1 MLAKRIVPCLDVK
14 NGRTVKGINF
24 KGLRDAGDPVDFA
37 RKYELAGA
45 DELVFLDISATEERR
60 ATLVPMVEAVAREL
74 SIPFT
79 VGGGVRSVADARKL
93 LLAGADKIA
102 VNSAAVDRPD
112 LINELAEAFGRQCV
126 VLAVDAKRVDGKWK
140 VFVKGGK
147 EPTNR
152 ELREWVN
159 EAEERGAGEI
169 LFTSMNADG
178 TKDGFQLEALKL
190 LGESSSLP
198 LIASGG
204 AGSIEHFRDVFMV
217 DGVDAALAASVFH
230 FHEIEIPDLKRYLAE
245 INIVIR
251 Q

>member
-1 MLAKRIVPCLDVK
+1 MRYYMQRIS
-14 NGRTVKGINF
+14 
-24 KGLRDAGDPVDFA
+24 PVDLA

-159 EAEERGAGEI
+159 DSEERGAGEI
-169 LFTSMNADG
+169 LFTSKNADG

-204 AGSIEHFRDVFMV
+204 AGNIEHFRDVFMV

-245 INIVIR
+245 INIAIR

>member
-1 MLAKRIVPCLDVK
+1 MQRIS
-14 NGRTVKGINF
+14 
-24 KGLRDAGDPVDFA
+24 PVDLA

-45 DELVFLDISATEERR
+45 DELIFLDISATEERR
-60 ATLVPMVEAVAREL
+60 AMLVPMVEAVAREL

-204 AGSIEHFRDVFMV
+204 AGSIEHFRDVFRV

-245 INIVIR
+245 INIAIR

>member
-1 MLAKRIVPCLDVK
+1 MQRIS
-14 NGRTVKGINF
+14 
-24 KGLRDAGDPVDFA
+24 PVDLA

-204 AGSIEHFRDVFMV
+204 AGSIEHFRDVFRV

-245 INIVIR
+245 INIAIR

>member
-1 MLAKRIVPCLDVK
+1 MQRIS
-14 NGRTVKGINF
+14 
-24 KGLRDAGDPVDFA
+24 PVDLA

-45 DELVFLDISATEERR
+45 DELIFLDISATEERR
-60 ATLVPMVEAVAREL
+60 AMLVPMVEAVAREL

-152 ELREWVN
+152 ELLEWVN

-204 AGSIEHFRDVFMV
+204 AGSIEHFRDVFRV

-245 INIVIR
+245 INIAIR

>member
-1 MLAKRIVPCLDVK
+1 MQRIS
-14 NGRTVKGINF
+14 
-24 KGLRDAGDPVDFA
+24 PVDLA

-140 VFVKGGK
+140 VFVKGGI

-159 EAEERGAGEI
+159 DSEERGAGEI
-169 LFTSMNADG
+169 LFTSKNADG

-245 INIVIR
+245 INIAIR

>member
-1 MLAKRIVPCLDVK
+1 MQRIS
-14 NGRTVKGINF
+14 
-24 KGLRDAGDPVDFA
+24 PVDLA

-159 EAEERGAGEI
+159 DSEERGAGEI
-169 LFTSMNADG
+169 LFTSKNADG

-198 LIASGG
+198 LIAAGG

-245 INIVIR
+245 INIAIR

>member
-1 MLAKRIVPCLDVK
+1 MQRIS
-14 NGRTVKGINF
+14 
-24 KGLRDAGDPVDFA
+24 PVDLA

-159 EAEERGAGEI
+159 DSEERGAGEI
-169 LFTSMNADG
+169 LFTSKNADG

-204 AGSIEHFRDVFMV
+204 AGNIEHFRDVFMV

-245 INIVIR
+245 INIAIR

>member
-1 MLAKRIVPCLDVK
+1 MQRIS
-14 NGRTVKGINF
+14 
-24 KGLRDAGDPVDFA
+24 PVDLA

-126 VLAVDAKRVDGKWK
+126 VLAVDAKQVDGKWK

-245 INIVIR
+245 INIAIR